1 LESKVCRIMS
11 LNYNREIHFFL
22 TFLLAIFLLPLTSAG
37 LVELSIN
44 DSEDLVVSEDEIE
57 FQEGTNLNFYIK
69 INSESDYAK
78 MEGDEPANPDLY
90 ITGILIE
97 VNFKSYEDPRDS
109 LIGYPEYQPLC
120 DTCKATGFDEYL
132 SKFRGSDE
140 RFEGY
145 DGVVEFSVTLKNN
158 NGTIVWAEAIQV
170 SMVTQKSSGSDSG
183 GFSIPELPPVIE
195 DNLIIIIVGFLA
207 IMLLSVGIYTFILAP
222 EDTTADL
229 YKPVESIDPLKKSL
243 TGVGHK
249 SELPSES
256 KKLKRLE
263 DSDEEDDEE
272 DEEEDEYEDDF
283 ADEDEEDG
291 DFDERKIL
299 DELTGT
305 HSISSQGEE
314 GTEDSDGDEPKAAPV
329 KKKAIKKR
337 VAKKGVAKKVVKRPS
352 VNVSSGEP
360 EINMGKG
367 IKSITCP
374 SCEKVHHVD
383 ENTPKFICS
392 CGRRIR
398 V

>member
-1 LESKVCRIMS
+1 MMS
-11 LNYNREIHFFL
+11 LNYNWKIHVFL
-22 TFLLAIFLLPLTSAG
+22 AFVMAIFLLPFSSAG

-44 DSEDLVVSEDEIE
+44 DSDDLIVSEDEIS

-69 INSESDYAK
+69 INSNSDYAK

-90 ITGILIE
+90 VTGILIE
-97 VNFKSYEDPRDS
+97 VKFKSLEDPRDS
-109 LIGYPEYQPLC
+109 LIGYPEFQRLC
-120 DTCKATGFDEYL
+120 DTCEATGFEEYL

-140 RFEGY
+140 RFKGY
-145 DGVVEFSVTLKNN
+145 DGIVEFSVNLKNN
-158 NGTIVWAEAIQV
+158 NGTIVWAESIQV
-170 SMVTQKSSGSDSG
+170 SLETQKSSTSDSG
-183 GFSIPELPPVIE
+183 GFSLPELPPVVE

-207 IMLLSVGIYTFILAP
+207 IVLLSVGIYTFVLAP

-263 DSDEEDDEE
+263 NSDEDDDEEDDEE
-272 DEEEDEYEDDF
+272 DEYEDDF
-283 ADEDEEDG
+283 DDEEEEDG

-314 GTEDSDGDEPKAAPV
+314 GTEESDEDNPKAAPV
-329 KKKAIKKR
+329 KKKAVKKR
-337 VAKKGVAKKVVKRPS
+337 IAKKGVAKKIVKRPS
-352 VNVSSGEP
+352 ANVSSSEP
-360 EINMGKG
+360 EVNMGKG

-374 SCEKVHHVD
+374 SCEKVHNVD
-383 ENTPKFICS
+383 ENTSKFICS

-398 V
+398 A